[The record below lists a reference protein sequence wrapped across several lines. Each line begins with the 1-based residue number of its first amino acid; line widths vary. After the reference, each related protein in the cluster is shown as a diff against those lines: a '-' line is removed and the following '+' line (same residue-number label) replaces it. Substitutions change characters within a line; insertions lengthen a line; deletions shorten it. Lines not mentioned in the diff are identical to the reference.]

1 MSQVEN
7 WSKSSWREYEI
18 KQQPTYQNID
28 ELKAVEKELSKFP
41 PLVFAGEV
49 RKLKRELAKVCEG
62 KAFLLQG
69 GDCAESFAEFNADN
83 IRDMFKVMMQMAV
96 VLTFA
101 GGCPVVKVGR
111 LAGQFA
117 KPRSSDFEEKD
128 GVKLPSYRGDIVNDN
143 DFTQESRVPD
153 PKRMIRAYNQSS
165 ATMNLLRAFA
175 RGGLADLHKVH
186 KWNLGFVKENALGEK
201 YQELANKI
209 TETLDFMEACG
220 ITSQNTP
227 MINETVLYTSHE
239 ALLLNYEEA
248 LTRVDSIDGEILDCS
263 AHMLWI
269 GDRTRGVDEAHVEF
283 LRGVINPVG
292 IKAGPSM
299 TKEDLLALIDKLNP
313 NNEAGKINII
323 VRMGADKIQSEF
335 PKLLRAVKEAGKNVI
350 WSIDPMHGNTI
361 KASNNYKTRVFDEIL
376 REVKGFFEVHK
387 QEGTFPGGVHLEMTG
402 QDVTECIGGVRE
414 VTEDGLSE
422 RYNTS
427 CDPRL
432 NASQALELAF
442 LIAQSLKEARDRMK
456 NS

>member
-1 MSQVEN
+1 MKSWN
-7 WSKSSWREYEI
+7 KSSWRNFNI
-18 KQQPTYQNID
+18 KQQPTYPD
-28 ELKAVEKELSKFP
+28 LSELKKAEEEISKLP

-49 RKLKRELAKVCEG
+49 RKLKNEFAKVCEG

-117 KPRSSDFEEKD
+117 KPRSSDFEEKN
-128 GVKLPSYRGDIVNDN
+128 GKKLPSYRGDIVNGN
-143 DFTQESRVPD
+143 EFSEVARIPNPS
-153 PKRMIRAYNQSS
+153 RMIKAYNQSS
-165 ATMNLLRAFA
+165 STMNLLRAFA
-175 RGGLADLHKVH
+175 RGGLADLHQVN

-209 TETLDFMEACG
+209 TQTLEFMEACG

-227 MINETVLYTSHE
+227 MINETILYTSHE
-239 ALLLNYEEA
+239 ALLLNNEEA
-248 LTRVDSIDGEILDCS
+248 MTREDSLSADWVDCS

-269 GDRTRGVDEAHVEF
+269 GDRTRGVDDAHVEF

-299 TKEDLLALIDKLNP
+299 SETDLLALIEKINP
-313 NNEAGKINII
+313 QNEMGKINII
-323 VRMGADKIQSEF
+323 VRMGASKIKEEL
-335 PKLLRAVKEAGKNVI
+335 PKLIRAVKKAGKNVI
-350 WSIDPMHGNTI
+350 WSIDPMHGNTV
-361 KASNNYKTRVFDEIL
+361 KASNNYKTRAFDEIL
-376 REVKGFFEVHK
+376 KEVKGFFKVHEE
-387 QEGTFPGGVHLEMTG
+387 EGTFPGGVHLEMTG
-402 QDVTECIGGVRE
+402 QDVTECVGGSRE
-414 VTEDGLSE
+414 VTEENLSS
-422 RYNTS
+422 RYNTH

-432 NASQALELAF
+432 NANQALELAF
-442 LIAQSLKEARDRMK
+442 LIAESLKEARDRMK
-456 NS
+456 ER

>member
-1 MSQVEN
+1 MKSWN
-7 WSKSSWREYEI
+7 KSSWRNFEI
-18 KQQPTYQNID
+18 KQQPNYPD
-28 ELKAVEKELSKFP
+28 AKELKKTELEISKFP

-49 RKLKRELAKVCEG
+49 RKLKSELAKVCEG

-143 DFTQESRVPD
+143 DFSENSRIPD
-153 PKRMIRAYNQSS
+153 PQRMVKAYNQSS

-201 YQELANKI
+201 YQELASKI
-209 TETLDFMEACG
+209 TETLEFMEACG

-248 LTRVDSIDGEILDCS
+248 LTREDSINGDILDCS

-283 LRGVINPVG
+283 LRGVLNPVG

-299 TKEDLLALIDKLNP
+299 TEEDLLSLIEKLNP
-313 NNEAGKINII
+313 QNEVGKINII
-323 VRMGADKIQSEF
+323 VRMGADKIESKF
-335 PKLLRAVKEAGKNVI
+335 PKLLRAVKNAGKNVI

-376 REVKGFFEVHK
+376 REVKGFFNVHK

-402 QDVTECIGGVRE
+402 QDVTECIGGTKE
-414 VTEDGLSE
+414 ITEDGLSA
-422 RYNTS
+422 RYNTH

-432 NASQALELAF
+432 NANQALELAF

-456 NS
+456 NA